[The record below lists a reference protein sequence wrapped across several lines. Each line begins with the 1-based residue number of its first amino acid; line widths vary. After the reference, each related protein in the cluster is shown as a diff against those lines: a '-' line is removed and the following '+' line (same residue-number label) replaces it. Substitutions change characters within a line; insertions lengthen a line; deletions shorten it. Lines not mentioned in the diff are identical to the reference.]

1 MKSRILSLLASATIA
16 LFAIGSAAVA
26 QDCAS
31 QGGIVVSPSQG
42 VVFSQVSYSFTD
54 ANVPNSPTG
63 QLDINVPQ
71 LTTLMS
77 SGFINVVTG
86 AGWVAQNVPVL
97 PGYYDQYG
105 YSDVSTTFNL
115 NIAAGTPVASLQATV
130 CYSSQ
135 PLVQI
140 TSSSFTTF
148 AVAANSYNAEGL
160 SDKNLNEV
168 PPPPPIAAM
177 AFDPQGQNLFALQIG
192 HTNVQTASMQCG
204 PAAFANNFAWLK
216 TFWGV
221 PIPDNNVKGLRNW
234 VPGSLV
240 GQMDMNIQS
249 FRGLYGRC
257 IADVVGR
264 LAWSRERGIGVPV
277 ISQVLGSMQ
286 YLNKNG
292 INNLTLKHQG
302 LSPFQCDGFTGARN
316 YNWVG
321 LTSTGQGVK
330 VDPNFIINEV
340 QANSA
345 VEYDAVLFNGFG
357 QAAGGH
363 VMDII
368 GAGTTNGKPWI
379 MYVSDHLQT
388 NVDHYDQFGTTS
400 VDFSYLKTTAAQPL
414 IVGGP
419 QNGTYIVAVIT
430 QHP

>member
-1 MKSRILSLLASATIA
+1 
-16 LFAIGSAAVA
+16 
-26 QDCAS
+26 
-31 QGGIVVSPSQG
+31 
-42 VVFSQVSYSFTD
+42 
-54 ANVPNSPTG
+54 
-63 QLDINVPQ
+63 
-71 LTTLMS
+71 
-77 SGFINVVTG
+77 
-86 AGWVAQNVPVL
+86 
-97 PGYYDQYG
+97 
-105 YSDVSTTFNL
+105 
-115 NIAAGTPVASLQATV
+115 
-130 CYSSQ
+130 
-135 PLVQI
+135 
-140 TSSSFTTF
+140 
-148 AVAANSYNAEGL
+148 
-160 SDKNLNEV
+160 
-168 PPPPPIAAM
+168 
-177 AFDPQGQNLFALQIG
+177 
-192 HTNVQTASMQCG
+192 MQCG

-221 PIPDNNVKGLRNW
+221 PIPDNNIKGLRNW

-264 LAWSRERGIGVPV
+264 LAWSREAGIGVPV

-330 VDPNFIINEV
+330 VDPNFIFNEV

-357 QAAGGH
+357 EAAGGH

-400 VDFSYLKTTAAQPL
+400 VDFSYLRTTAAQPL